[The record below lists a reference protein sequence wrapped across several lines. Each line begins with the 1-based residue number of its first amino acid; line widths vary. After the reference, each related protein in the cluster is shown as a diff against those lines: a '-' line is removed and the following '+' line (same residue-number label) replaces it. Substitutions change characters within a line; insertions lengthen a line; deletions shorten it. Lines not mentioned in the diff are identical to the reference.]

1 LEYRKR
7 LLERFT
13 NLFSGGTGNQKQQN
27 FGKKWGWYSILMSL
41 CNEDVLKLNDASKI
55 SIEQAFTFMSYK
67 RDQDRIKK

>member
-1 LEYRKR
+1 LDYRKR
-7 LLERFT
+7 LLERFA
-13 NLFSGGTGNQKQQN
+13 NLFTGGTGDQKQQS

-41 CNEDVLKLNDASKI
+41 CSEDLLKLDEATKI